1 MMNLQ
6 ENTAMEKILIAP
18 RKYVQGPNLL
28 KKAGAFLSVLGKRAL
43 VLWDSRVKSIVGDI
57 VLSSLKDA
65 SLEAVDVRFNGECTR
80 PEAARIAEIAND
92 KDADIIAGV
101 GGGKTLDA
109 AKAAAISTRKRIV
122 TCPTIASNDS
132 PTSSATVWYD
142 EKGNFTD
149 FECWPFNP
157 DMVLVD
163 SRVIAEGPVEAFV
176 AGMGDAL
183 ATWVEAEVARATGA
197 GNLAGGIS
205 TLAAMELARL
215 GYDVLMEHGVEAKRA
230 VELNVVTPSVEKVI
244 EANILHSGL
253 GFESGGLA
261 TAHMIANALPSF
273 PECHHLMH
281 GHEVGFGVISQVC
294 MDEAM
299 DVKRIHEIV
308 DFEIAVGLPVTFAD
322 LNLGGISRER
332 LWKIGEICASEGSLC
347 ESHRFKVTP
356 ERVVD
361 AMIAADALGGE
372 RKKRAFGAAD
382 K

>member
-1 MMNLQ
+1 
-6 ENTAMEKILIAP
+6 MERILIAP
-18 RKYVQGPNLL
+18 RKYVQGRDAL
-28 KKAGAFLSVLGKRAL
+28 KKAGTYLAILGKKVL
-43 VLWDSRVKSIVGDI
+43 VLWDSRVKGIVGDR
-57 VLSSLKDA
+57 VLASLKGA
-65 SLEAVDVRFNGECTR
+65 SLEAIDVQFQGECTR
-80 PEAARIAEIAND
+80 PEAARIAKIAKENE
-92 KDADIIAGV
+92 ADVIAGI
-101 GGGKTLDA
+101 GGGKTLDT
-109 AKAAAISTRKRIV
+109 AKAAAISAGKKMV

-142 EKGNFTD
+142 EQGNFTD

-157 DMVLVD
+157 DLVLVD
-163 SRVIAEGPVEAFV
+163 SQVIAAGPVDAFV

-183 ATWVEAEVARATGA
+183 ATWVEAEVALATGA

-205 TLAAMELARL
+205 TLAAMELAHL
-215 GYDVLMEHGVEAKRA
+215 GYDVLMEHGIEAKRA

-261 TAHMIANALPSF
+261 TAHMIANALPGF

-281 GHEVGFGVISQVC
+281 GHEVGFGVISQIC

-299 DVKRIHEIV
+299 DVERMYEIV

-322 LNLGGISRER
+322 LNLEGIGRDR
-332 LWKIGEICASEGSLC
+332 LWKIGEICASAGSLC
-347 ESHRFKVTP
+347 ESHPFKVTP

-361 AMIAADALGGE
+361 AMIAADALGTE
-372 RKKRAFGAAD
+372 RKEICSL
-382 K
+382 